1 MNARMILNLTQHPAT
16 PEQLAAGVFDP
27 TPEER
32 AEIVALLTFDELPQ
46 KGEIEDRADML
57 ALTALAILSARF
69 RSLSYCEQERLLDRG
84 GLSYYAMMGGAPYLM
99 LHLENELV
107 NKGINPLYAFSVRE
121 SVEETLPDGSVKKTA
136 VFRHKGFVA
145 PTLGA
150 GVIE

>member
-1 MNARMILNLTQHPAT
+1 MKDLMILNLTQHPAT

-46 KGEIEDRADML
+46 KGEIEDRAEEL
-57 ALTALAILSARF
+57 ALAALAILAARF
-69 RSLSYCEQERLLDRG
+69 RSLPKSEQERLLDRD
-84 GLSYYAMMGGAPYLM
+84 GLSYYAMIGGAPYLM
-99 LHLENELV
+99 PHLENEMV
-107 NKGINPLYAFSVRE
+107 GAGVNPLYAFSTRE

-145 PTLGA
+145 PTLCA
-150 GVIE
+150 EVIE

>member
-1 MNARMILNLTQHPAT
+1 MKDLMILNLTQHPAT

-69 RSLSYCEQERLLDRG
+69 RALPLCEQERRLEDG
-84 GLSYYAMMGGAPYLM
+84 ECGYFAMMGGAPFLM

-107 NKGINPLYAFSVRE
+107 DKGINPLYAFSVRE

-145 PTLGA
+145 PTMGA

>member
-1 MNARMILNLTQHPAT
+1 MTRMILNLTQHPAT

-32 AEIVALLTFDELPQ
+32 AEIVALLTFDALPQ
-46 KGEIEDRADML
+46 KGEIEDRADAL

-69 RSLSYCEQERLLDRG
+69 RALPLCEQERRLEEG
-84 GLSYYAMMGGAPYLM
+84 ECGYFSVMGGAPYLM
-99 LHLENELV
+99 PHLERELV
-107 NKGINPLYAFSVRE
+107 NKGIHPLYAFSVRE
-121 SVEETLPDGSVKKTA
+121 SVEETLPDGSVRKTN
-136 VFRHKGFVA
+136 VFRHNGFVA